1 MVQERRKLNKK
12 VLYEYKKRK
21 QAKFLQKK
29 KQKKREVPVLNNK
42 NK

>member
-1 MVQERRKLNKK
+1 MNKK
-12 VLYEYKKRK
+12 RESK